1 MKTVNLFSFAEKIIA
16 ARQNGVLPVEHP
28 SVLEGV
34 LREALADVSRI
45 DVGGGTQPT
54 VVEGHRPNPLLVSS
68 LHAQV
73 GGNHY
78 QDMPISHAEFCQR
91 NGLTWCEAS
100 ATKYLCRHRK
110 KNKLQDA
117 LKALHYTIMML
128 DFEYPGW
135 RQKEEAK
142 KLLVI

>member
-1 MKTVNLFSFAEKIIA
+1 MKTVNLFQLAEKIIA

-34 LREALADVSRI
+34 LREALADVTLI
-45 DVGGGTQPT
+45 DTGGDTRP
-54 VVEGHRPNPLLVSS
+54 VEVKHPPALVSS

-73 GGNHY
+73 GGSHY

-135 RQKEEAK
+135 RQKDEAK